1 MALYEQ
7 LLLFPPR
14 AEYIGQYG
22 QYRVRLDHWKKLS
35 STFLEVFKTVHDRQD
50 AAILLVHGAQG
61 TGKTLFSLELEQGFE
76 RTRRGENQP
85 QRGNLWHT
93 LVADQPEN
101 IGIIKAATADTEL
114 RRIQPVSGWLARERD
129 FAKNDWHAV
138 RIFVL
143 DDVHKDAF
151 IREWAGLTQGEYLSL
166 KADEKVAVALSS
178 VAQQLVED
186 CRGDFKRS
194 IFLLLSNNADLMR
207 QLKVHLDE
215 SHAGLSTLL
224 ELPLPQPA
232 LKEEIVRTNTNSLNL
247 VSYWYCLD
255 RAGPEEKKAVYQV
268 LQGGGGFTDSFN
280 AIGRALRSE
289 AVGSKRSGRPA
300 NKNLLT
306 LVTLG
311 TDPLIANAF
320 LDDQELSNAEG
331 FIEHYRGTHHAV
343 WLLKDAWAS
352 ILDPG
357 KDPVLTRRARML
369 ESEFALRWVTLDM
382 MATYALLQPPSA
394 HDDLGGRLLEVI
406 RFFPSIGK
414 PKEVEEQRRQSESLD
429 ASLDTAGWTPE
440 QLSDFTT
447 RFRGMGQRRSTDY
460 EAALGRRLTS
470 FSQGFRVHP
479 SLKPDFIAGEYTP
492 CAVTEATS
500 DSPKAIEDAI
510 RRTCHAIEFT
520 AHLQMDMRGLVE
532 YVLDKINRYA
542 EMLESV

>member
-1 MALYEQ
+1 LALYEQ

-22 QYRVRLDHWKKLS
+22 QYRVRLEHWKQLS

-76 RTRRGENQP
+76 RTRRAETHP

-93 LVADQPEN
+93 LVADKPEDVE
-101 IGIIKAATADTEL
+101 IIKAATADTEL
-114 RRIQPVSGWLARERD
+114 RRIQPASGWLERERQIARSD
-129 FAKNDWHAV
+129 KHPV
-138 RIFVL
+138 RIFII

-166 KADEKVAVALSS
+166 KADGKVAIALSS

-194 IFLLLSNNADLMR
+194 IFLLLSNNDDLMR
-207 QLKVHLDE
+207 QLKAHLDE
-215 SHAGLSTLL
+215 SHTGLSTLL
-224 ELPLPQPA
+224 ELPLPQAA
-232 LKEEIVRTNTNSLNL
+232 LKEEIVRTNTNSLNF

-255 RAGPEEKKAVYQV
+255 RAGPDEKKAVYQV
-268 LQGGGGFTDSFN
+268 LQGPGGFTDSFD
-280 AIGRALRSE
+280 ALRRALGSE
-289 AVGSKRSGRPA
+289 VAKRTGRPA

-311 TDPLIANAF
+311 TDPLVAQAF
-320 LDDQELSNAEG
+320 LDDQELSGAKG
-331 FIEHYRGTHHAV
+331 FQQHHSGRHHAV
-343 WLLKDAWAS
+343 WMLKDVWAS

-357 KDPVLTRRARML
+357 KDPVLTRRARMF

-382 MATYALLQPPSA
+382 MATHALLQPPTA
-394 HDDLGGRLLEVI
+394 HNDLGERLLEVI
-406 RFFPSIGK
+406 CYSPSVAK
-414 PKEVEEQRRQSESLD
+414 QKKELEEQRKRSEQLD
-429 ASLDTAGWTPE
+429 ADLAATGWPSE
-440 QLSDFTT
+440 ALADFTT
-447 RFRGMGQRRSTDY
+447 RFREMGQRRSTEY
-460 EAALGRRLTS
+460 EPALARRLAS
-470 FSQGFRVHP
+470 FSQGFEVHP
-479 SLKPDFIAGEYTP
+479 SLRPDFIVGEYTP
-492 CAVTEATS
+492 CAVTQATS
-500 DSPKAIEDAI
+500 DSQQAVEAAI

-532 YVLDKINRYA
+532 YVLDKVNRYA